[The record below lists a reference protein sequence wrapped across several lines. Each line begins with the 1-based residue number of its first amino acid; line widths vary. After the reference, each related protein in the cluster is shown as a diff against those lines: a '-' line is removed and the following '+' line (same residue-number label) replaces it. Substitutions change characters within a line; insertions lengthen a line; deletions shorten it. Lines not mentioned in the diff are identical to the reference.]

1 MKDFISGRL
10 STSGFDFAAY
20 DYEGYV
26 GVENFIKMVPKVFG
40 FILDS
45 TDTLPSIINVVNAAI
60 KLNYEVIIIDI
71 NAASME
77 VVDYLLEYFENIRR
91 FLYGASISDLFCRF
105 EYHHFR

>member
-77 VVDYLLEYFENIRR
+77 VIDYLLDYFEKTGS
-91 FLYGASISDLFCRF
+91 YF
-105 EYHHFR
+105 EMESYEDRLCFGKKVA

>member
-10 STSGFDFAAY
+10 STSDFSFAAY

-60 KLNYEVIIIDI
+60 RLHYDVIIIDI
-71 NAASME
+71 NAASIE
-77 VVDYLLEYFENIRR
+77 VIDYLLDYFEKTGS
-91 FLYGASISDLFCRF
+91 YF
-105 EYHHFR
+105 EMESYEDRLCFGKKVA

>member
-10 STSGFDFAAY
+10 SISNFGLAAY
-20 DYEGYV
+20 DYEAYV

-45 TDTLPSIINVVNAAI
+45 TDTLPSIINVINAAI

-71 NAASME
+71 NAASNE
-77 VVDYLLEYFENIRR
+77 VVDYLLEYFENVGG
-91 FLYGASISDLFCRF
+91 YF
-105 EYHHFR
+105 EMESYEDKLCFGKKVA

>member
-1 MKDFISGRL
+1 MRDFISGRL
-10 STSGFDFAAY
+10 KTSGFDFAAY

-60 KLNYEVIIIDI
+60 RLHYDVIIIDI
-71 NAASME
+71 NAASIE
-77 VVDYLLEYFENIRR
+77 VIDYLLDYFEKTGS
-91 FLYGASISDLFCRF
+91 YF
-105 EYHHFR
+105 EMESYEDRLCFGKKVA

>member
-10 STSGFDFAAY
+10 STSNFGLATY
-20 DYEGYV
+20 DYERYV

-71 NAASME
+71 NAASNE
-77 VVDYLLEYFENIRR
+77 VVDYLLEYFENVGS
-91 FLYGASISDLFCRF
+91 YF
-105 EYHHFR
+105 EMESYEDRLCFGKKAV

>member
-10 STSGFDFAAY
+10 STSGFDFATE
-20 DYEGYV
+20 DYKGYV
-26 GVENFIKMVPKVFG
+26 GVENFIKMTPKVFG

-77 VVDYLLEYFENIRR
+77 VVDYLLEYFENVGC
-91 FLYGASISDLFCRF
+91 YF
-105 EYHHFR
+105 EMESYEDRLCFGKMVI

>member
-10 STSGFDFAAY
+10 STSDCGFAAY

-71 NAASME
+71 NAASKE
-77 VVDYLLEYFENIRR
+77 VVDYLLEYFENVGS
-91 FLYGASISDLFCRF
+91 YF
-105 EYHHFR
+105 EMESYEDRLCFGKKVA

>member
-10 STSGFDFAAY
+10 STSDFGFAAY
-20 DYEGYV
+20 DYEVYV

-77 VVDYLLEYFENIRR
+77 VVDYLLEYFENVGGYFDMESYEDRLC
-91 FLYGASISDLFCRF
+91 FGKKVA
-105 EYHHFR
+105 